1 MKFII
6 ITGMSGAGK
15 SRAVEALEDIGFYCV
30 DNMPLS
36 FLPKFAEIC
45 YQSQGKMSNVAIVTD
60 IRGGES
66 FEKLLEEL
74 HNVKQIGLQYNI
86 VFLDASDEAIV
97 RRYKETRRKHPL
109 SDSMQ
114 SSIHEII
121 AYERKVLTPLLEEA
135 DYVINTT
142 YLTSSQLKEQIDKLF
157 VDGKKNIA
165 VSVMS
170 FGFKYGIPNEAD
182 MVFDVRCLPNPYYDV
197 AIKHLS
203 GLDEPII
210 DYVFK
215 WPQTIEYVKKIND
228 LMSFLMPLFTEEGKS
243 SVVIAIGCTG
253 GRHRS
258 VALAEKIKK
267 YFDEIGVNAD
277 VYHRDIL
284 KSAM

>member
-15 SRAVEALEDIGFYCV
+15 SRAIEALEDIGFYCV

-45 YQSQGKMSNVAIVTD
+45 YQSQGKMSKVAIVTD

-66 FEKLLEEL
+66 FEKLLEEM

-197 AIKHLS
+197 NIKHLS

-215 WPQTIEYVKKIND
+215 WPQTVEYVKKIND

-258 VALAEKIKK
+258 VAIAERIKK